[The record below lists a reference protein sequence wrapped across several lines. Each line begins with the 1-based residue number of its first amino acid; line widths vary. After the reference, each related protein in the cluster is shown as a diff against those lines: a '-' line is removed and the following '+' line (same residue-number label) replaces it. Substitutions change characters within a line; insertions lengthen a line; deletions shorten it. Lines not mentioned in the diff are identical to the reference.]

1 MNWKSAI
8 PLLAVMQGVEFASF
22 SNSFTPSKSSFF
34 RPINRAFPH
43 EPSLKNIRRFGFE
56 RDTAGDCEFHF
67 CSCRCAAV
75 DVQAAAN
82 SLRPLAHPF
91 QSTVSSAIRAHH
103 LWVNAAPAIP
113 YKKAKFLVLVV
124 EFDFDILRPR
134 VPNSVDQRLPADA
147 IHSITK
153 DRVLRACLTADDQT
167 IPSVIGQVQFI
178 ANSRKRL
185 LQISSRVRRGAHAAD
200 RVASFVDH
208 SSHQFQNTAE
218 RLLCGRIF
226 RQTVGNDME
235 LHRSAQESLQ
245 QRIVQFLRNLGALC
259 QPFLE
264 HTIEMRPHLVQSQA
278 IERQHSKTEGRDDTE
293 AKPPG
298 LPKKRCNLQSDDR
311 FLRVPNAVCVAGDH
325 SKTV

>member
-8 PLLAVMQGVEFASF
+8 PLFASPQGGEFASF

-34 RPINRAFPH
+34 GPINRAFPH

-147 IHSITK
+147 IHFITK
-153 DRVLRACLTADDQT
+153 DRVQRACLTADDHT
-167 IPSVIGQVQFI
+167 KPNVIGQVQFI
-178 ANSRKRL
+178 A
-185 LQISSRVRRGAHAAD
+185 VGA
-200 RVASFVDH
+200 S
-208 SSHQFQNTAE
+208 
-218 RLLCGRIF
+218 
-226 RQTVGNDME
+226 
-235 LHRSAQESLQ
+235 
-245 QRIVQFLRNLGALC
+245 
-259 QPFLE
+259 
-264 HTIEMRPHLVQSQA
+264 
-278 IERQHSKTEGRDDTE
+278 
-293 AKPPG
+293 
-298 LPKKRCNLQSDDR
+298 
-311 FLRVPNAVCVAGDH
+311 VAGNMMCQNPQLNTEFKLLLKD
-325 SKTV
+325 SPNYIGVAKGEASANAGMGSG